1 MTTFV
6 KMALLFTEATLLE
19 ELEFHKIGLCDFDY
33 MPLGLKGKIKMNQL
47 TKLNLVMAF
56 SNDFIQDLV
65 QANPCLW

>member
-1 MTTFV
+1 MIAFV

-19 ELEFHKIGLCDFDY
+19 ELEFHNIGQTDFYY

-65 QANPCLW
+65 QANPCL